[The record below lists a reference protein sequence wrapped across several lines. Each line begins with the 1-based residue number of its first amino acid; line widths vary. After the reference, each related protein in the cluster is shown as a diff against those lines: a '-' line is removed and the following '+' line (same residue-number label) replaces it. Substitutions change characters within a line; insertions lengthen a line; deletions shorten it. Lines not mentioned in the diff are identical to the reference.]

1 MILLS
6 GLIIILLGKPGQ
18 CLEED
23 GDFIFDGDVR
33 HFAVSTNTVYVAT
46 GEKLYQLN
54 HDLTL
59 VQSLTQRGIL
69 KGDKGAGDQ
78 HFYRVSERDEWNATF
93 SVNVLL
99 PFDNN
104 GTLITCGVTDNGCG
118 YCELLDLSDIS
129 KVLYSEHVLVGP
141 VKRSSASVTFL
152 VDVERSSH
160 ETYILSALQ
169 QDKSTTTSCTL
180 SSEAVSLY
188 NTNNEQTG
196 GIFSYTSDSSTPL
209 FRTKSVAEFVDGF
222 QISSI
227 IYLFSNVPQDA
238 EGSKVRLI
246 WLEGKTNKVQT
257 MRSLRGASLHIS
269 DSGDKDSRL
278 LASSVVP
285 GGLPVLWSGV
295 FSVDGGQTNTE
306 LVMFDIS
313 PDLTLRTDQDPDFCN
328 AVNCDNRNVKPKTL
342 KPKKV
347 LLRQNYMTSVL
358 AVRHK
363 SWMVFFV
370 GTGDGQLIKMKRVPV
385 SKCSTYKTLQ
395 ECWSAQDPHCV
406 WCGSNSCTFEDE
418 CPDSDWL
425 SIPDD
430 YQQKMV
436 SYNVVKDGTEQITLN
451 IQTHVTVGQ
460 NATSNFACQISASS
474 NEFCSRGG
482 PPPQFPQCTCILS
495 NSALPA
501 EGLAVTVKIR
511 LGTNQWSEQ
520 LKLMK
525 CSDIRGP
532 PTSVLCQQCIDVG
545 CVWSQNGC
553 SWATA
558 GVKNYSVCQMV
569 ESGMNPSKPEISSIT
584 PSVVSFYGRDRAVL
598 SGHNLSDVTR
608 VRIQADVDCTPRESP
623 VLNNRGVNLTF
634 HIPSTDKKG
643 AVKVCVVLPDGS
655 CHANAEITYRSLP
668 SCTAVTPS
676 SSWISGKR
684 KITLM
689 GSYLEFV
696 EGVVH
701 SHALQ
706 EVILPRNSN
715 SQNLTYDTPA
725 AENTQ
730 EVFTSNVFMKVAN
743 ETVTCSTSITYYP
756 DPEFTSFTS
765 TRTGNNEHMINIEKT
780 ADKLKMTTAE
790 LSVWGVREGKHYFCN
805 MKTKENHNEIDVF
818 ICEIQSTSNTKFQHL
833 LIKYGDKTV
842 RLGPPSSSHQV
853 LLTLC
858 LLLIPCI
865 IVVLVIICWWKKK
878 LSAEMN
884 KL

>member
-370 GTGDGQLIKMKRVPV
+370 GTGDGQLIKLAVDNNYHTTCPRVLYRSNDDRKVFPKIHLDKVDHKHVYMAFQNQMKRVPV

-715 SQNLTYDTPA
+715 SQ
-725 AENTQ
+725 
-730 EVFTSNVFMKVAN
+730 
-743 ETVTCSTSITYYP
+743 
-756 DPEFTSFTS
+756 
-765 TRTGNNEHMINIEKT
+765 KT